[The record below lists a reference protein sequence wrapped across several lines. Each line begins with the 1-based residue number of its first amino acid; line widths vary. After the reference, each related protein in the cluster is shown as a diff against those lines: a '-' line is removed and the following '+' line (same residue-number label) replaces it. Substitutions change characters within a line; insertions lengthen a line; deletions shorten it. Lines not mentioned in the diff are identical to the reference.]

1 VDQALDKDWR
11 KKHMINDQAPDG
23 GFRAAAIHPVIIDNG
38 ATVCVYLASAN
49 VSGEGASVEEAYRQF
64 QFNYAAFEQ
73 RRKVYGLP
81 AAGLELF
88 APIRKPVLWQQL
100 SLFFTKTAIAAAA
113 VIVVVVLLLPNIGAA
128 VRHQVSAM
136 VPAQL
141 KDPAFWMVQFPAKVN
156 GRFDRMDP
164 AEAEQMKKDWAK
176 LLERAT
182 PALQALKCAP

>member
-1 VDQALDKDWR
+1 MSKDLR
-11 KKHMINDQAPDG
+11 SDG
-23 GFRAAAIHPVIIDNG
+23 ASPGAAIHPVIIDGG
-38 ATVCVYLASAN
+38 ATVCVYLPGAN
-49 VSGEGASVEEAYRQF
+49 VSGEGVSVDDAYRQF
-64 QFNYAAFEQ
+64 KINYAAFEQ
-73 RRKVYGLP
+73 RERTHGL
-81 AAGLELF
+81 AAVRPQPF
-88 APIRKPVLWQQL
+88 APIRKPVLWQEL

-128 VRHQVSAM
+128 VRYQVNAI

-156 GRFDRMDP
+156 GRFDRMEP
-164 AEAEQMKKDWAK
+164 AEAEQMKKDWIK